1 MHKKSTIYDVATH
14 AGVSPATVSRYL
26 NRTSFI
32 SKDKVD
38 KIEKAI
44 FELGFRSRKR
54 KNQPTTKRNMLIGV
68 VAPSYDTT
76 WVSAILDGMTGRMHS
91 HSYDLM
97 VETTQYKVER
107 ERLELQDFAQRGV
120 DGLIVLGGYLS
131 SKEVKQ
137 ICGNTPV
144 LFMSRDGES
153 GDIPVLNIDN
163 ELGGY
168 LATTHLIQKG
178 HRRIAHIHGPQR
190 SLDARQRFEG
200 YRRALKAAGIP
211 YDSSLVG
218 DGNYDQYGGFW
229 QAQALKKKNADITA
243 IFAANDLC
251 AFGAMQALHQMGLN
265 VPDDISVVGF
275 DDVEMSDYFIPRLT
289 TIRQPF
295 IELGGIAINYI
306 LDVINGH
313 QTDYEL
319 PAVTIVERDSCRPE
333 GKVSWKGDEYRS
345 PIKKQRPNV
354 S

>member
-68 VAPSYDTT
+68 VAPSYDAT
-76 WVSAILDGMTGRMHS
+76 WVSAILAGMTRRMHC
-91 HSYDLM
+91 HSYDLL
-97 VETTQYKVER
+97 VETTQWKLER
-107 ERLELQDFAQRGV
+107 ERMEMQDFVQRGV

-131 SKEVKQ
+131 SKEVKA

-190 SLDARQRFEG
+190 SLDARERMEG
-200 YRRALKAAGIP
+200 YKRALKAAGIP

-229 QAQALKKKNADITA
+229 QAQAIMKKHPDVTA
-243 IFAANDLC
+243 IFVANDQC
-251 AFGAMQALHQMGLN
+251 SFGAIQALHQMGLK
-265 VPDDISVVGF
+265 VPEHVSIVGF
-275 DDVEMSDYFIPRLT
+275 DDVEMSDFFIPRLT

-295 IELGGIAINYI
+295 LEIGELAINYI
-306 LDVINGH
+306 FDVIGGN
-313 QTDYEL
+313 QANYEL
-319 PAVTIVERDSCRPE
+319 PAVSIVERDSCRAE
-333 GKVSWKGDEYRS
+333 GKVSWKTEEYKT
-345 PIKKQRPNV
+345 PIKTQRPNV